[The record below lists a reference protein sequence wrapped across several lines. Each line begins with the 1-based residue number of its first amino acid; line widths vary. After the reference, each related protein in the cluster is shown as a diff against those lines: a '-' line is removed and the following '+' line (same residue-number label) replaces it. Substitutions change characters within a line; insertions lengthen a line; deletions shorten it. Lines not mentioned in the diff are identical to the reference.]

1 MNTLTQVKTINA
13 KRLANKFFP
22 NHTKITQGYYQD
34 FLDAFMIMDSK
45 FIRNNMAVINESV
58 WTFHFD
64 KTFFCIALNLGEY
77 NEEVYYGIL

>member
-1 MNTLTQVKTINA
+1 MNTLELKKVSNA

-22 NHTKITQGYYQD
+22 NHQQITQGFYQD
-34 FLDAFMIMDSK
+34 FLDAFMIMDPK

-77 NEEVYYGIL
+77 NEELYYGML

>member
-1 MNTLTQVKTINA
+1 MNTLEQVKTSNA

-22 NHTKITQGYYQD
+22 NHQQVSQGFYQD
-34 FLDAFMIMDSK
+34 FLDAFMIMDPK

-64 KTFFCIALNLGEY
+64 KTFFCIALNLGET
-77 NEEVYYGIL
+77 NEEIYYGML

>member
-1 MNTLTQVKTINA
+1 MNTLELTQVSNA

-22 NHTKITQGYYQD
+22 KHIKISQGYYQD
-34 FLDAFMIMDSK
+34 FLDAFMMMDSK

-64 KTFFCIALNLGEY
+64 KTFFCIALNLGET
-77 NEEVYYGIL
+77 NEELYYGML

>member
-1 MNTLTQVKTINA
+1 MNTLELKKVSNA

-22 NHTKITQGYYQD
+22 NHEQVSQGFYQD
-34 FLDAFMIMDSK
+34 FLDAFMIMDPK

-77 NEEVYYGIL
+77 NEELYYGML

>member
-1 MNTLTQVKTINA
+1 MNTLEQVKTSNA

-77 NEEVYYGIL
+77 NEEVYYGML

>member
-1 MNTLTQVKTINA
+1 MNTLELTKVSNA
-13 KRLANKFFP
+13 KRLANKLFP
-22 NHTKITQGYYQD
+22 KHSKITQGYYQD

-77 NEEVYYGIL
+77 NEELYYGML

>member
-1 MNTLTQVKTINA
+1 MNTLTQVKTSNA

-22 NHTKITQGYYQD
+22 NHDQVSQEFYQD
-34 FLDAFMIMDSK
+34 FLNAFMIMDPK

-64 KTFFCIALNLGEY
+64 KTFFCIALNLGES
-77 NEEVYYGIL
+77 NEELYYGML

>member
-1 MNTLTQVKTINA
+1 MNTLELKKVSNA

-22 NHTKITQGYYQD
+22 NHVKISQGYYQD
-34 FLDAFMIMDSK
+34 FLDAFMIMDPK

-77 NEEVYYGIL
+77 NEELYYGML